1 MNEQY
6 TPEFVYETF
15 QQISQGLYTNAQFS
29 QANVVMI
36 SREHYDVLQ
45 DAWEEVCELK
55 RQVAELKKQTSD
67 DSWITNPDRM
77 GGSFTA
83 DELDPNGGWK

>member
-1 MNEQY
+1 MDEQY

-29 QANVVMI
+29 HANVVMI

-45 DAWEEVCELK
+45 DAWEEVRELK
-55 RQVAELKKQTSD
+55 RQVSALKKQTSD

-77 GGSFTA
+77 GGAFTS
-83 DELDPNGGWK
+83 DELNDTGWK